1 MKVSLSQI
9 KSWFKKG
16 MYPTE
21 SQFANTFDSFWHKDD
36 TLPLSAIQ
44 NLMQI
49 LNDKASV
56 QLVSGKQDKTDTT
69 LQTADKTVVGAINE
83 VNTKT
88 SNIEREIG
96 NEDLLSDHAQSIK
109 GAIAEINTWRGNA
122 SQDIEHLVG
131 DMPFKQDKT
140 DTTLQTADKTVV
152 DAINE
157 VNTKTSN
164 IEREVGDMPFKQD
177 KTDTTLQTADKTVV
191 GAINEVNTKTSNIE
205 REIGNEDL
213 LSDHAQSI
221 KGAIAEINTWRGN
234 ASQDIEHL
242 VGDMPFK
249 QDKTDNSLKTICKTI
264 VGAINELWEK
274 VEDLWEKYIRGI
286 DKVTHA
292 ELVAMRDAGE
302 LIAGR
307 RYRIIDFVTT
317 TSQPDTRSAGHRFD
331 IIVMADSSSTLNE
344 NATAIKHKF
353 TEEELVVPTYFLW
366 RSDNDA
372 DYGIITKVR
381 VPQSLDDIVGRYTND
396 GEEYISN
403 KMLGNYTELSSANE
417 DEMLL
422 KWLYTNEDDPNDTES
437 GTDTYSFV
445 SEISFD
451 ETDDPNYFAD
461 SKLNAWQLKYC
472 LDNDITR
479 YLYTDPEKG
488 KGVIYYLEDE
498 FGNRG
503 DFDFKNIQHKRYKVT
518 DDSADGILSLLDG
531 QYVGFNADMQ
541 DLIIE
546 DDSDYIWAFSASMP
560 SYSLDEDTE
569 ELNLDMTNQLDA
581 TLNRLPEGTG
591 IDADGGGYAH
601 PVIFCKNNR
610 FVTHQISMSL
620 DDGTWVYPYRVSN
633 IVLFCYPKYF
643 SGDDVIPA
651 RVEFENCSDNV
662 LASDSDFITANSM
675 FSRNTFLTANSN
687 LIFGRSVG
695 RTIFKGD
702 CYRCTFGGDIGYTT
716 FGGNLSNGHIH
727 GYLYHFTIG
736 KEGETWTNLV
746 INPGVEYLT
755 VTCSDTS
762 EGEIK
767 NVYIYGGVC
776 GTGSETLTVIIPTR
790 NNSLV
795 EIKPTSKEEILV

>member
-56 QLVSGKQDKTDTT
+56 QLVSG
-69 LQTADKTVVGAINE
+69 
-83 VNTKT
+83 
-88 SNIEREIG
+88 
-96 NEDLLSDHAQSIK
+96 
-109 GAIAEINTWRGNA
+109 
-122 SQDIEHLVG
+122 
-131 DMPFKQDKT
+131 
-140 DTTLQTADKTVV
+140 
-152 DAINE
+152 
-157 VNTKTSN
+157 
-164 IEREVGDMPFKQD
+164 
-177 KTDTTLQTADKTVV
+177 
-191 GAINEVNTKTSNIE
+191 
-205 REIGNEDL
+205 
-213 LSDHAQSI
+213 
-221 KGAIAEINTWRGN
+221 
-234 ASQDIEHL
+234 
-242 VGDMPFK
+242 K

-445 SEISFD
+445 SEITFD

-498 FGNRG
+498 FGNKG

-702 CYRCTFGGDIGYTT
+702 CYRCTFGGYIYGST

-736 KEGETWTNLV
+736 TEGETWTNLV

-776 GTGSETLTVIIPTR
+776 GTESETLTVIIPTR

>member
-1 MKVSLSQI
+1 MKVTLSQI

-56 QLVSGKQDKTDTT
+56 QL
-69 LQTADKTVVGAINE
+69 
-83 VNTKT
+83 
-88 SNIEREIG
+88 
-96 NEDLLSDHAQSIK
+96 
-109 GAIAEINTWRGNA
+109 
-122 SQDIEHLVG
+122 
-131 DMPFKQDKT
+131 
-140 DTTLQTADKTVV
+140 
-152 DAINE
+152 
-157 VNTKTSN
+157 
-164 IEREVGDMPFKQD
+164 
-177 KTDTTLQTADKTVV
+177 
-191 GAINEVNTKTSNIE
+191 VNTKTSNIE

-445 SEISFD
+445 SEITFD

-461 SKLNAWQLKYC
+461 SKLSAWQLKYC

-498 FGNRG
+498 FGNKG

-591 IDADGGGYAH
+591 IDANGGGYAH

-702 CYRCTFGGDIGYTT
+702 CYRCTFGGNIGYTTFGGGLSSCTFGGYIENTTFGGNIVDTTFGGDIGYTTFGGDIRNTTFGGEIWETTFGGYIVETTFGGYIDYVT

-762 EGEIK
+762 KGEIK

-776 GTGSETLTVIIPTR
+776 GTESETLTVIIPTR

>member
-56 QLVSGKQDKTDTT
+56 QLVSG
-69 LQTADKTVVGAINE
+69 
-83 VNTKT
+83 
-88 SNIEREIG
+88 
-96 NEDLLSDHAQSIK
+96 
-109 GAIAEINTWRGNA
+109 
-122 SQDIEHLVG
+122 
-131 DMPFKQDKT
+131 
-140 DTTLQTADKTVV
+140 
-152 DAINE
+152 
-157 VNTKTSN
+157 
-164 IEREVGDMPFKQD
+164 
-177 KTDTTLQTADKTVV
+177 
-191 GAINEVNTKTSNIE
+191 
-205 REIGNEDL
+205 
-213 LSDHAQSI
+213 
-221 KGAIAEINTWRGN
+221 
-234 ASQDIEHL
+234 
-242 VGDMPFK
+242 K

-445 SEISFD
+445 SEITFD

-498 FGNRG
+498 FGNKG

-716 FGGNLSNGHIH
+716 FGGGLSRCTFGGNLSNGHIH

-736 KEGETWTNLV
+736 TEGETWTNLV

-776 GTGSETLTVIIPTR
+776 GTESETLTVIIPTR

>member
-1 MKVSLSQI
+1 MDRTTL
-9 KSWFKKG
+9 KSWFQRGKK
-16 MYPTE
+16 PTA
-21 SQFANTFDSFWHKDD
+21 SQFAALIDSFWHKDD
-36 TLPLSAIQ
+36 TMSLHSIKGLNEALQTKAGINHDHDEEYSAIGHAHDQ
-44 NLMQI
+44 YLTEHQDISNKA
-49 LNDKASV
+49 DKAVNAIAGNLAALDANGNPIDSSKKTTDFAPAEHNHDEV
-56 QLVSGKQDKTDTT
+56 YSAIGHAHDQYLTEHQDISNKADKAVNAIAGNLAALDANGNPIDSGKKTTDFAPAEHNHDEEYSAIGHTHDQYLTEHQDISGKQDKTDHSLLTT
-69 LQTADKTVVGAINE
+69 A
-83 VNTKT
+83 
-88 SNIEREIG
+88 
-96 NEDLLSDHAQSIK
+96 
-109 GAIAEINTWRGNA
+109 
-122 SQDIEHLVG
+122 
-131 DMPFKQDKT
+131 
-140 DTTLQTADKTVV
+140 
-152 DAINE
+152 
-157 VNTKTSN
+157 
-164 IEREVGDMPFKQD
+164 
-177 KTDTTLQTADKTVV
+177 
-191 GAINEVNTKTSNIE
+191 
-205 REIGNEDL
+205 
-213 LSDHAQSI
+213 
-221 KGAIAEINTWRGN
+221 
-234 ASQDIEHL
+234 
-242 VGDMPFK
+242 
-249 QDKTDNSLKTICKTI
+249 KTI

-274 VEDLWEKYIRGI
+274 VEDMWEKYIRGI

-445 SEISFD
+445 SEITFD

-498 FGNRG
+498 FGNKG

-702 CYRCTFGGDIGYTT
+702 CYRCTFGGYIDYVTFGGYIYGSTFGGDIRNTTFGGYIYGST

-776 GTGSETLTVIIPTR
+776 GTESETLTVIIPTR

-795 EIKPTSKEEILV
+795 EIKSTSKEEILV

>member
-152 DAINE
+152 
-157 VNTKTSN
+157 
-164 IEREVGDMPFKQD
+164 
-177 KTDTTLQTADKTVV
+177 

-205 REIGNEDL
+205 RE
-213 LSDHAQSI
+213 
-221 KGAIAEINTWRGN
+221 
-234 ASQDIEHL
+234 

-445 SEISFD
+445 SEITFD

-498 FGNRG
+498 FGNKG

-702 CYRCTFGGDIGYTT
+702 CYRCTFGGEIWETTFGGDIWRTTFGGYIENTTFGGNIRNTTFGGDIWRTTFGGGLSSCTFGGYIENTTFGGYIYGSTFGGNIVDTT

-776 GTGSETLTVIIPTR
+776 GTESETLTVIIPTR

>member
-1 MKVSLSQI
+1 MDRTTL
-9 KSWFKKG
+9 KSWFQRGKK
-16 MYPTE
+16 PTA
-21 SQFANTFDSFWHKDD
+21 SQFAALIDSFWHKDD
-36 TLPLSAIQ
+36 TMSLHSIKGLNEALQTKAGINHDHDEEYSAIGHAHDQ
-44 NLMQI
+44 YLTEHQDISNKA
-49 LNDKASV
+49 DKAVNAIAGNLAALDANGNPIDSGKKTTDFAPAEHNHDEEYSAIGHTHD
-56 QLVSGKQDKTDTT
+56 QYLTEHQDISGKQDKTDHSLLTT
-69 LQTADKTVVGAINE
+69 A
-83 VNTKT
+83 
-88 SNIEREIG
+88 
-96 NEDLLSDHAQSIK
+96 
-109 GAIAEINTWRGNA
+109 
-122 SQDIEHLVG
+122 
-131 DMPFKQDKT
+131 
-140 DTTLQTADKTVV
+140 
-152 DAINE
+152 
-157 VNTKTSN
+157 
-164 IEREVGDMPFKQD
+164 
-177 KTDTTLQTADKTVV
+177 
-191 GAINEVNTKTSNIE
+191 
-205 REIGNEDL
+205 
-213 LSDHAQSI
+213 
-221 KGAIAEINTWRGN
+221 
-234 ASQDIEHL
+234 
-242 VGDMPFK
+242 
-249 QDKTDNSLKTICKTI
+249 KTI

-274 VEDLWEKYIRGI
+274 VEDMWEKYIRGI

-445 SEISFD
+445 SEITFD

-498 FGNRG
+498 FGNKG

-610 FVTHQISMSL
+610 FVTYQISMSL

-702 CYRCTFGGDIGYTT
+702 CYRCTFGGDIWRTTFGGNIFYTTFGGYIDYVTFGGYIGNTTFGGYIYGSTFGGGLSSCTFGGEIWETTFGGNIVDTT

-776 GTGSETLTVIIPTR
+776 GTESETLTVIIPTR

>member
-1 MKVSLSQI
+1 MDRTTL
-9 KSWFKKG
+9 KSWFQRGKK
-16 MYPTE
+16 PTA
-21 SQFANTFDSFWHKDD
+21 SQFAALIDSFWHKDD
-36 TLPLSAIQ
+36 TMSLHSIKGLNEALQTKAGINHDHDEEYSAIGHTHDQ
-44 NLMQI
+44 YLTEHQDI
-49 LNDKASV
+49 
-56 QLVSGKQDKTDTT
+56 SGKQDKTDHSLLTT
-69 LQTADKTVVGAINE
+69 A
-83 VNTKT
+83 
-88 SNIEREIG
+88 
-96 NEDLLSDHAQSIK
+96 
-109 GAIAEINTWRGNA
+109 
-122 SQDIEHLVG
+122 
-131 DMPFKQDKT
+131 
-140 DTTLQTADKTVV
+140 
-152 DAINE
+152 
-157 VNTKTSN
+157 
-164 IEREVGDMPFKQD
+164 
-177 KTDTTLQTADKTVV
+177 
-191 GAINEVNTKTSNIE
+191 
-205 REIGNEDL
+205 
-213 LSDHAQSI
+213 
-221 KGAIAEINTWRGN
+221 
-234 ASQDIEHL
+234 
-242 VGDMPFK
+242 
-249 QDKTDNSLKTICKTI
+249 KTI

-274 VEDLWEKYIRGI
+274 VEDMWEKYIRGI

-445 SEISFD
+445 SEITFD

-498 FGNRG
+498 FGNKG

-702 CYRCTFGGDIGYTT
+702 CYRCTFGGNIVDTTFGGGLSSCTFGGYIYGSTFGGYIDYVTFGGDIRNTT

-776 GTGSETLTVIIPTR
+776 GTESETLTVIIPTR

-795 EIKPTSKEEILV
+795 EIKSTSKEEILV